1 MTEGLKGTRTDGRGD
16 CCTDTGGCPAWLFA
30 AVMLVALL
38 YLALT
43 EDKPPAGRPATPF
56 QKGAD
61 YPDPVCE
68 MCGQVLDGSH
78 TPWCTPEWEAEGK

>member
-1 MTEGLKGTRTDGRGD
+1 MTEGQKDTRTDGRVD

-30 AVMLVALL
+30 VVMLAALVI
-38 YLALT
+38 LALT
-43 EDKPPAGRPATPF
+43 EGEPEPC
-56 QKGAD
+56 